1 MGDLIKKADMK
12 TLIRISRIIDRLN
25 TFIGHSVSWLLLAAV
40 LVSAG
45 NALSRKIF
53 SLSSNAML
61 ELQWYLF
68 GAIFMLAA
76 AYTLL
81 KNEHIRIDILS
92 GSWSKRTRDWIDLIL
107 HTVFLVP
114 FAGMMVYLAWP
125 WFWRS
130 FESGEH
136 STNAGGLI
144 LWPAK
149 SFILV
154 GFILLLLQAFSEIIK
169 RTGVLSG
176 HLTSNETLYT
186 ESGNAAHMMTEE
198 DSRND

>member
-1 MGDLIKKADMK
+1 MKPLI
-12 TLIRISRIIDRLN
+12 IISRTIDRLN
-25 TFIGHSVSWLLLAAV
+25 EFIGHSVSWLLLIAV

-45 NALSRKIF
+45 NAVSRKLF

-68 GAIFMLAA
+68 GAVFMLAA
-76 AYTLL
+76 AYALL
-81 KNEHIRIDILS
+81 RNEHIRIDILS
-92 GSWSKRTRDWIDLIL
+92 SSWSKRTRDWIDLVL
-107 HTVFLVP
+107 HIIFLVP
-114 FAGMMVYLAWP
+114 FASMMIYLAWP

-130 FESGEH
+130 FASGEH

-149 SFILV
+149 SFILI

-169 RTGVLSG
+169 RAASLSG
-176 HLTSNETLYT
+176 HIKEDAGLY
-186 ESGNAAHMMTEE
+186 SDAGNAAHMMTE
-198 DSRND
+198 DMPND